1 VYTFA
6 GPKVPHDVD
15 KEDQVEESSLAI
27 LSKALE
33 KLKEPPPTRLNKN
46 PQQTRD
52 ESKTKPILL
61 LERVE
66 ILTES
71 DDDPADTKGIDDDPA
86 GRQGSSADEVRGEVP
101 SSTKPFPL
109 VSRVQI
115 SSTTDSCHDQA
126 DTAIDSEPA
135 AGKPFKLVER
145 ASILSGLHSICECF
159 IKSNTA

>member
-71 DDDPADTKGIDDDPA
+71 DDDPA

-115 SSTTDSCHDQA
+115 SSTADSCHDQA
-126 DTAIDSEPA
+126 DTAVDSEPA
-135 AGKPFKLVER
+135 AGKPFELVER